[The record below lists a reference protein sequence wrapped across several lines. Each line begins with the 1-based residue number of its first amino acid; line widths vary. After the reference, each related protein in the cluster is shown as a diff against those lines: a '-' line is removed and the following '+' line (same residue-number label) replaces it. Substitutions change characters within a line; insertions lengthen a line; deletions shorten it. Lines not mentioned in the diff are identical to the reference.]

1 MALGQ
6 DARGNILPKHR
17 GLGFPWFG
25 VSMFLLCFF
34 SCYSFFSSTFGNAAG
49 VFFSLEDD

>member
-34 SCYSFFSSTFGNAAG
+34 HVTLFSHPLLVTQQ